1 MRTHNLISIL
11 ISLCRLFVVVA
22 PASIIKAVIDQGAD
36 QYFSIG
42 RELGLNAAK
51 INATVSAIPT
61 ASGKLRAIIDRQ
73 RSALGEKKL
82 VQALL
87 EACKTIDD
95 PIYENVV
102 RQLNG

>member
-1 MRTHNLISIL
+1 MSIL
-11 ISLCRLFVVVA
+11 ISHCSLLVAIA
-22 PASIIKAVIDQGAD
+22 PASIIRAVVDQGAD

-42 RELGLNAAK
+42 RELGLNASK
-51 INATVSAIPT
+51 INATVSSIPT

-82 VQALL
+82 VEELL
-87 EACKTIDD
+87 AACKRIDD
-95 PIYENVV
+95 PIHENVL